1 MPTRQELEELTV
13 ADLRKLA
20 SDVEGSSKLR
30 KAELIDAL
38 ADDPDAGPSSSSTIP
53 AGTVD
58 PALERQREDA
68 RKIEANTRV
77 GRVRHAEATID
88 PTLVEIREET
98 IRRDAAS
105 VQPSTAPPT
114 R

>member
-38 ADDPDAGPSSSSTIP
+38 ADDPEPSSSSTIP